1 MNGALDAFR
10 AYRNSNN
17 YLTDIMKNITVIG
30 TGYVGLVSGA
40 GISDF
45 GHQVSC
51 VDIDESKIASLKK
64 GEIPIYEQGLESLVK
79 RNVDANRLTFSSDV
93 SNAIKDAD
101 VVFIAVGTPQDDEG
115 NADISAVL
123 KVAETIGSSLNGY
136 KVICTKSTVPIGTG
150 RKVIEAIN
158 KTSGPSAQFDY
169 VSNPE
174 FLREG
179 AAVRDFTHPDRVV
192 IGADSQK
199 AFDFMKDVY
208 HPLYVNETPVLHTNI
223 ETAEMIKYACNA
235 FLALKISY
243 INEIANFCE
252 EVGADVFNV
261 AQGMGLDGRISP
273 KFLHPG
279 PGYGGSCFPKDT
291 NALASQAEAA
301 GVPLQTIRGAI
312 DANGIQQNRM
322 VQKLRRLMEGSFENK
337 IIAVLGLSFKP
348 QTDDIRESPAIPMI
362 RSLLEEKAS
371 VKAFDPVSNDN
382 MKSIFPNVE
391 FLQDVNS
398 AVADAD
404 AAVIMTDWNE
414 FRGMDISRITS
425 LMKTPIIL
433 DTRNILNTDELDSS
447 GVIYDNVGRK
457 KTNA

>member
-1 MNGALDAFR
+1 M
-10 AYRNSNN
+10 
-17 YLTDIMKNITVIG
+17 
-30 TGYVGLVSGA
+30 VSGA

-45 GHQVSC
+45 GHRVAC
-51 VDIDESKIASLKK
+51 VDIDESKIASLKN

-79 RNVDANRLTFSSDV
+79 RNVEAGRLKFSSDV
-93 SNAIKDAD
+93 PNAVKDAD
-101 VVFIAVGTPQDDEG
+101 VVFIAVGTPQDDQG

-150 RKVIEAIN
+150 RKVIEAIEN
-158 KTSGPSAQFDY
+158 ASGSSSEFDY

-192 IGADSQK
+192 IGAESQK

-223 ETAEMIKYACNA
+223 GTAEMIKYASNA

-243 INEIANFCE
+243 INEIANMCE
-252 EVGADVFNV
+252 EVGADVFKV
-261 AQGMGLDGRISP
+261 AQAMGLDGRISP

-291 NALASQAEAA
+291 NALASQAVSA
-301 GVPLQTIRGAI
+301 GVPLKTIQGAI
-312 DANGIQQNRM
+312 DANRNQQERM
-322 VQKLRRLMEGSFENK
+322 VQKLRKLTGDSFEGK
-337 IIAVLGLSFKP
+337 TVAVLGLSFKP
-348 QTDDIRESPAIPMI
+348 QTDDIRESPAIPMMT
-362 RSLLEEKAS
+362 SLLEENAS
-371 VKAFDPVSNDN
+371 VKAFDPVANENMAVLFPKVEYKDN
-382 MKSIFPNVE
+382 VY
-391 FLQDVNS
+391 DT
-398 AVADAD
+398 VADAD

-414 FRGMDISRITS
+414 FRGMDIPKIKS
-425 LMKTPIIL
+425 LMRTPVIL
-433 DTRNILNTDELDSS
+433 DTRNILNTDELESV
-447 GVIYDNVGRK
+447 GINFDNVGRK
-457 KTNA
+457 KADA